1 MNLTLLLDLDDTL
14 LVNPLDQFLP
24 AYLHKLSAYLASY
37 ADPSLIIEALM
48 AGTRQ
53 MIQNQKPDCS
63 LKEVFDG
70 VFFPLIKVIPEDINP
85 AIERF
90 YDEVFPSLQ
99 GLTRP
104 RPGAIELVETAF
116 ERGYEIIIA
125 TSPLFPRTAIAQRLE
140 WAGLSPEKYPF
151 ALITSYET
159 FHFSKPNPVYF
170 AETLAQLGWPE
181 DAVLVVGNDL
191 ENDIRPAQKIG
202 LPAYWVQPDYEPPK
216 GAITGPGGIGEL
228 AGLIPWLDQTP
239 PEALKPQFDEPAAL
253 TAILRSTPAAL
264 NNLCQPLNISQ
275 LASRP
280 KPGEWSLGEVLCH
293 LRDVDAEVNLPR
305 LKKFLQEDNPFL
317 PGEDTDRWAEERDY
331 LHQNGEH
338 ALQHFS
344 AARQRLLRILD
355 GISPPD
361 WERTARHAIFGP
373 THLRELVA
381 IIAGHDQLHIRQMV
395 GQITR

>member
-1 MNLTLLLDLDDTL
+1 LTLLLDLDDTL

-24 AYLHKLSAYLASY
+24 AYLHKLSTYLAPF
-37 ADPSLIIEALM
+37 ADPSLIIQALM

-53 MIQNQKPDCS
+53 MIVNQMPDCS
-63 LKEVFDG
+63 LKDVFDA
-70 VFFPLIKVIPEDINP
+70 VFFPLIKVSPEDINP
-85 AIERF
+85 AIEHF
-90 YDEVFPSLQ
+90 YVEIFPSLQ
-99 GLTRP
+99 ALTHP

-116 ERGYEIIIA
+116 ERGYKIVIA

-159 FHFSKPNPVYF
+159 FHFSKPNPSYF

-191 ENDIRPAQKIG
+191 ENDIHPAQKLG
-202 LPAYWVQPDYEPPK
+202 LPAYWLQPNLDRLQ
-216 GAITGPGGIGEL
+216 GGITGPGGTGEL

-239 PEALKPQFDEPAAL
+239 PEVLKPHYNEPAAL

-264 NNLCQPLNISQ
+264 NSLCQPLDTSQ
-275 LASRP
+275 LSSRP
-280 KPGEWSLGEVLCH
+280 KAGEWSLGEILCH
-293 LRDVDAEVNLPR
+293 LRDVDTEVNLPR

-331 LHQNGEH
+331 LHQDGKR

-355 GISPPD
+355 EMSAAD

-373 THLRELVA
+373 TQLRELVA
-381 IIAGHDQLHIRQMV
+381 FIAGHDQLHIRQIV
-395 GQITR
+395 GTITR